1 MQIDFFVILLYS
13 TLGSL
18 FLNRTLLGG
27 VELLQSKLGSYFCHF
42 IKLGLLIIN
51 RTLLGG
57 VEYTIVV
64 I

>member
-27 VELLQSKLGSYFCHF
+27 VESLQSESGSFFCHF
-42 IKLGLLIIN
+42 TKLGLLVIN
-51 RTLLGG
+51 RILMGG
-57 VEYTIVV
+57 VE
-64 I
+64 

>member
-1 MQIDFFVILLYS
+1 
-13 TLGSL
+13 
-18 FLNRTLLGG
+18 
-27 VELLQSKLGSYFCHF
+27 LGSYFCHF